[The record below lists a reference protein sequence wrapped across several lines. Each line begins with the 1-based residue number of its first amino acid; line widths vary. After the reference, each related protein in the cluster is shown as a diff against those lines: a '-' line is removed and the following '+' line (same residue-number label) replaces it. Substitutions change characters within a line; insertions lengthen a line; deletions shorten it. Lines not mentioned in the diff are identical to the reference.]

1 MSGAQPKNLAAAMQ
15 LMARRLDQGILL
27 AYVRLSP
34 LANHF
39 NLTSPGLVGLA
50 VIAVLP
56 R

>member
-1 MSGAQPKNLAAAMQ
+1 MSGAQPKSLAAATRII
-15 LMARRLDQGILL
+15 AKRLDQGILL

-34 LANHF
+34 LANHI

-50 VIAVLP
+50 VIAILP